1 MKASILLIAFSCFA
15 FLNAQP
21 TPNIHKQYC
30 AVKRHD
36 VVRSCLMENR
46 ATVIVDI
53 FRNCAMRAKYHDTL
67 DELTEY
73 MCRDTNSQEFATF
86 EKCMDPFID
95 AEAEANP
102 NLKNIA
108 HKCIKKA
115 ADMQ

>member
-1 MKASILLIAFSCFA
+1 MKVLIFGIAISCFA
-15 FLNAQP
+15 LLDAQP
-21 TPNIHKQYC
+21 TPSIHAQYC

-46 ATVIVDI
+46 ATIIVDI
-53 FRNCAMRAKYHDTL
+53 YRNCAMRVKYYDTL

-73 MCRDTNSQEFATF
+73 MCRDTNSEEFATL
-86 EKCMDPFID
+86 EKCMDPAID
-95 AEAEANP
+95 VEAQANP
-102 NLKNIA
+102 NLKNIV